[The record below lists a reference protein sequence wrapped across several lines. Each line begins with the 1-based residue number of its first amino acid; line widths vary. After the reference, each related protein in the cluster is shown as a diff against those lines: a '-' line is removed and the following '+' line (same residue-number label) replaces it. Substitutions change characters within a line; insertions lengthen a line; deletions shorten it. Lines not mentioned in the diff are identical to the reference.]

1 MKTPTGMALVLWAM
15 VGALA
20 GAMTWGLG
28 HAQAGDAVT
37 KASQPYIAPLLP
49 TFEKSQHTGRV
60 GVGEAVRDQGSSMR
74 KDLIKKRTIA
84 DIIDRSK
91 PRDGSGDGWIGGGND
106 AAKPPETFGLP
117 VDTRPISLA
126 YQSVTDDTPPAC
138 PEPSGFAL
146 AGIGL
151 ATLVLYGRRGKR

>member
-1 MKTPTGMALVLWAM
+1 MKTPTRMALVVWAT

-20 GAMTWGLG
+20 GAMTLGMG

-49 TFEKSQHTGRV
+49 SFEKSQHRGRI
-60 GVGEAVRDQGSSMR
+60 GVGEAVQDQGSSMR

-91 PRDGSGDGWIGGGND
+91 PSDGSGGSWIGGGND

-117 VDTRPISLA
+117 VDTQPISLSSR
-126 YQSVTDDTPPAC
+126 SVADDTPPAC

-151 ATLVLYGRRGKR
+151 ASLVLYGRRGKR